1 MKENQPR
8 DPKKTPSLPPVL
20 ALARQQYNLC
30 CYFVTSKPIINQYI
44 RLISALDLR
53 SLLFKKKEKRE
64 NKSVQRQ
71 LNQIRL
77 VIFLICFLNDV
88 INYEIQ
94 LMTKKKQL
102 ISAYIFM
109 WPISFEDER
118 SLQKIITR
126 FWMIKNINQSSSC
139 LIISNCYW
147 DIRKFNDILQHARQY
162 TASLL
167 HLKQNRRR
175 AIKLILFFLLS

>member
-1 MKENQPR
+1 MKEKKPR

-53 SLLFKKKEKRE
+53 SLLLKKKKERE

-88 INYEIQ
+88 INYEYQ
-94 LMTKKKQL
+94 LMTKTTYFSIHNYL
-102 ISAYIFM
+102 CG
-109 WPISFEDER
+109 
-118 SLQKIITR
+118 L
-126 FWMIKNINQSSSC
+126 
-139 LIISNCYW
+139 
-147 DIRKFNDILQHARQY
+147 
-162 TASLL
+162 SLL
-167 HLKQNRRR
+167 KMNGVYRR
-175 AIKLILFFLLS
+175 

>member
-1 MKENQPR
+1 MYYKTFNLFHAFRQIWLMKEKKPR

-53 SLLFKKKEKRE
+53 SLLFKKRERE

-88 INYEIQ
+88 INYEYQ
-94 LMTKKKQL
+94 LMTKKTTYFS
-102 ISAYIFM
+102 IHIYVAYLFWRWTEFI
-109 WPISFEDER
+109 ED
-118 SLQKIITR
+118 
-126 FWMIKNINQSSSC
+126 N
-139 LIISNCYW
+139 YA
-147 DIRKFNDILQHARQY
+147 ILDDKKY
-162 TASLL
+162 
-167 HLKQNRRR
+167 
-175 AIKLILFFLLS
+175 

>member
-1 MKENQPR
+1 MKEKKPR

-53 SLLFKKKEKRE
+53 SLLLKKKRE
-64 NKSVQRQ
+64 NESVQRQ

-88 INYEIQ
+88 INYELLLSIN
-94 LMTKKKQL
+94 
-102 ISAYIFM
+102 
-109 WPISFEDER
+109 D
-118 SLQKIITR
+118 
-126 FWMIKNINQSSSC
+126 KNN
-139 LIISNCYW
+139 L
-147 DIRKFNDILQHARQY
+147 FQHTY
-162 TASLL
+162 LCGLSLL
-167 HLKQNRRR
+167 KMNGVYRR
-175 AIKLILFFLLS
+175 

>member
-1 MKENQPR
+1 MKEKKPR
-8 DPKKTPSLPPVL
+8 DPKKTPGLPPVL

-53 SLLFKKKEKRE
+53 SLLLKKKKRE
-64 NKSVQRQ
+64 NKSAQRQ

-88 INYEIQ
+88 INYEYQ
-94 LMTKKKQL
+94 LMTKKQL

-118 SLQKIITR
+118 SL
-126 FWMIKNINQSSSC
+126 
-139 LIISNCYW
+139 
-147 DIRKFNDILQHARQY
+147 
-162 TASLL
+162 
-167 HLKQNRRR
+167 
-175 AIKLILFFLLS
+175 

>member
-1 MKENQPR
+1 MKEKKAR

-53 SLLFKKKEKRE
+53 SLLFKKKKERE

-88 INYEIQ
+88 INYEYQ
-94 LMTKKKQL
+94 LMTKKQL

-118 SLQKIITR
+118 SL
-126 FWMIKNINQSSSC
+126 
-139 LIISNCYW
+139 
-147 DIRKFNDILQHARQY
+147 
-162 TASLL
+162 
-167 HLKQNRRR
+167 
-175 AIKLILFFLLS
+175 

>member
-1 MKENQPR
+1 MKEKKPR

-20 ALARQQYNLC
+20 AMARQQYNLC

-53 SLLFKKKEKRE
+53 SLLFKKKRE

-88 INYEIQ
+88 INYEYQ
-94 LMTKKKQL
+94 LMTKKNNL
-102 ISAYIFM
+102 F
-109 WPISFEDER
+109 
-118 SLQKIITR
+118 
-126 FWMIKNINQSSSC
+126 
-139 LIISNCYW
+139 
-147 DIRKFNDILQHARQY
+147 QHTY
-162 TASLL
+162 LCGLSLL
-167 HLKQNRRR
+167 KMNGVYRR
-175 AIKLILFFLLS
+175 

>member
-1 MKENQPR
+1 MKEKKPR

-53 SLLFKKKEKRE
+53 SLLFKKKRE

-88 INYEIQ
+88 INYEYQ

-109 WPISFEDER
+109 WPISFEMEFIEDNYAI
-118 SLQKIITR
+118 LDDQK
-126 FWMIKNINQSSSC
+126 C
-139 LIISNCYW
+139 
-147 DIRKFNDILQHARQY
+147 
-162 TASLL
+162 
-167 HLKQNRRR
+167 
-175 AIKLILFFLLS
+175 

>member
-1 MKENQPR
+1 MKEKKPR

-30 CYFVTSKPIINQYI
+30 CYFVTSEPIINQYR

-53 SLLFKKKEKRE
+53 SLLLKKKRE

-88 INYEIQ
+88 INYEYQ
-94 LMTKKKQL
+94 LMTKTTYFS
-102 ISAYIFM
+102 IHIYVAY
-109 WPISFEDER
+109 
-118 SLQKIITR
+118 
-126 FWMIKNINQSSSC
+126 
-139 LIISNCYW
+139 
-147 DIRKFNDILQHARQY
+147 
-162 TASLL
+162 
-167 HLKQNRRR
+167 
-175 AIKLILFFLLS
+175 LF

>member
-1 MKENQPR
+1 MKEKKPR

-53 SLLFKKKEKRE
+53 SLLFKKKRE

-88 INYEIQ
+88 INYEYQ
-94 LMTKKKQL
+94 LMTKTTYFSIHNYL
-102 ISAYIFM
+102 CG
-109 WPISFEDER
+109 
-118 SLQKIITR
+118 L
-126 FWMIKNINQSSSC
+126 
-139 LIISNCYW
+139 
-147 DIRKFNDILQHARQY
+147 
-162 TASLL
+162 SLL
-167 HLKQNRRR
+167 KMNGVYRR
-175 AIKLILFFLLS
+175 